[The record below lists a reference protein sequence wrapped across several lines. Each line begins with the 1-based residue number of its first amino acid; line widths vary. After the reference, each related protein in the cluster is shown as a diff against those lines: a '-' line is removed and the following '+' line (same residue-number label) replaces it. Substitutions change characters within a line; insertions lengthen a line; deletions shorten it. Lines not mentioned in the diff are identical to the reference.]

1 MKLQKR
7 MTIGGW
13 GGLGGQRSS
22 NEVAGTPAI
31 GGGAAAVRPTE
42 QKISILHV
50 FLRDEFYY
58 LIYI

>member
-1 MKLQKR
+1 